1 MRKPLKARALSVFLW
16 CRQHAAKSHVSR
28 RKGERLDEE
37 RSRNQ
42 AVRASMGG
50 GLGRGGREKD
60 GQVSSDSVVRG
71 LARSEEHTSEL
82 QSRRD
87 LVCRLLLEKKK
98 KQKKEVRL
106 KRTNN

>member
-71 LARSEEHTSEL
+71 LAGPLRLPASSLVCRSEERRVGKECR
-82 QSRRD
+82 SR
-87 LVCRLLLEKKK
+87 
-98 KQKKEVRL
+98 
-106 KRTNN
+106 